1 MKLITTLFLTTLTVV
16 GAAAASSTTTSV
28 RAVKGAESPS
38 RKLYSSDSYGGGDN
52 YGSSGYSSGYSSG
65 GSSSHHSAPKPK
77 TKQTKKPKAAPKPKA
92 KAHPSSSHHSSGG
105 SSSSSGYSS
114 YNSWSNDGHDSSGY
128 TEVGYGA
135 VGVLGLAAAILAK
148 KKCSPQDGPTIDA
161 TDILEG
167 DYVNDD
173 CSIQSDDVPPPPP
186 DMEGGSFVEMTD
198 SEQEKP
204 IRSAAYQLVHTHS
217 SEPGSEYVPNSF
229 GTASPPAEADSVI
242 HEEEEATSGA
252 ALV

>member
-1 MKLITTLFLTTLTVV
+1 MILPSLYDSHLMSLVRFIPLFL
-16 GAAAASSTTTSV
+16 SFF
-28 RAVKGAESPS
+28 
-38 RKLYSSDSYGGGDN
+38 
-52 YGSSGYSSGYSSG
+52 
-65 GSSSHHSAPKPK
+65 
-77 TKQTKKPKAAPKPKA
+77 Q
-92 KAHPSSSHHSSGG
+92 
-105 SSSSSGYSS
+105 
-114 YNSWSNDGHDSSGY
+114 
-128 TEVGYGA
+128 
-135 VGVLGLAAAILAK
+135 
-148 KKCSPQDGPTIDA
+148 KCSPQDGPTIDA

-167 DYVNDD
+167 DYVNEES
-173 CSIQSDDVPPPPP
+173 SIATEVEQ
-186 DMEGGSFVEMTD
+186 GSFVEMTD

>member
-65 GSSSHHSAPKPK
+65 GSSSHSSSHHSAPKPK

-92 KAHPSSSHHSSGG
+92 KAHPSSSHHSSGGGG

-167 DYVNDD
+167 DYVNEES
-173 CSIQSDDVPPPPP
+173 SIATEVEQV
-186 DMEGGSFVEMTD
+186 SFVEMTD

>member
-1 MKLITTLFLTTLTVV
+1 MSLFRFIPLFL
-16 GAAAASSTTTSV
+16 SFF
-28 RAVKGAESPS
+28 
-38 RKLYSSDSYGGGDN
+38 
-52 YGSSGYSSGYSSG
+52 
-65 GSSSHHSAPKPK
+65 
-77 TKQTKKPKAAPKPKA
+77 Q
-92 KAHPSSSHHSSGG
+92 
-105 SSSSSGYSS
+105 
-114 YNSWSNDGHDSSGY
+114 
-128 TEVGYGA
+128 
-135 VGVLGLAAAILAK
+135 
-148 KKCSPQDGPTIDA
+148 KCSPQDGPTIDA